1 MPGAAAPPRAAPA
14 GKGHGGILE
23 LNGRIL
29 EEKYFPELARRL
41 KEEGEVYVDADF
53 YSHFSLFLRDYDYFL
68 WMATEQA
75 PGMTDD
81 DMVRFYVR
89 R

>member
-1 MPGAAAPPRAAPA
+1 M
-14 GKGHGGILE
+14 
-23 LNGRIL
+23 
-29 EEKYFPELARRL
+29 
-41 KEEGEVYVDADF
+41 YVDADF

-75 PGMTDD
+75 PGITDD